1 MSEDHVTLP
10 DDEPDQPT
18 DVQPRAQPDAVD
30 EAPTAPEP
38 VVPVCGDCGALLD
51 EDQPYCLE
59 CGAPTSAAPTL
70 RRRLG
75 PTAIL
80 ALGLAALGV
89 GAGTL
94 AYAIANED
102 EQTATVPTGITA
114 PPTDLPTFP
123 TTLST
128 DSTTSTGLPPF
139 PTAVLPPPTVSVD
152 PTATI
157 PPTTGGTTTVPPT
170 VDTTPPTV
178 STVPPTVSTV
188 PPTVSTSPPATTPP
202 RTTTSP
208 PSTGADTWPDG
219 RSGWTVIVA
228 STSSQSDAT
237 ALRNRLRSSGRSAG
251 LLDTSQYATLEPDLW
266 SVYIGVHSS
275 RSQALSQASILR
287 ESFPGAYAQR
297 IVEG

>member
-1 MSEDHVTLP
+1 MSDDHVTLP

-18 DVQPRAQPDAVD
+18 EVQPRPEPDVAD
-30 EAPTAPEP
+30 QAATAPEP

-59 CGAPTSAAPTL
+59 CGAPTPAASTL

-80 ALGLAALGV
+80 ALGLAALGI

-102 EQTATVPTGITA
+102 EQTATVPTAITA

-123 TTLST
+123 TTPTAPTIST
-128 DSTTSTGLPPF
+128 ALPPF
-139 PTAVLPPPTVSVD
+139 PSTVTPPVTIPPTVSID
-152 PTATI
+152 PTTTI
-157 PPTTGGTTTVPPT
+157 PPTTGGTTTI
-170 VDTTPPTV
+170 PPTV
-178 STVPPTVSTV
+178 STA
-188 PPTVSTSPPATTPP
+188 PPTVSTSPTTTTPP
-202 RTTTSP
+202 RTTTTTPRTTTTSP
-208 PSTGADTWPDG
+208 PSTGADTWPNG
-219 RSGWTVIVA
+219 TSGWTVIVA

-251 LLDTSQYATLEPDLW
+251 LLDTSQYSTLEPDLW
-266 SVYIGVHSS
+266 AVYIGVHSS
-275 RSQALSQASILR
+275 RSQALSQAAALR
-287 ESFPGAYAQR
+287 KSFPGAYAQR